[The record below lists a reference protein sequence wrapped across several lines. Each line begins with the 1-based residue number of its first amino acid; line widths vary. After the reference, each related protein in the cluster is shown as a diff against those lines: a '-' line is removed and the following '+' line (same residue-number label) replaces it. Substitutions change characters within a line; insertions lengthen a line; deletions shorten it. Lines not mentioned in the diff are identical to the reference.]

1 MNKMARVGVSV
12 IACLAIAGFLSVAPS
27 LARKSA
33 ALSAQSAAETHTV
46 SGKITA
52 IGKNSFTLL
61 VGSTKKMSEES
72 SNESNNGK
80 SMTFLVDSN
89 TTIDGSVQVGVD
101 ADVTYRIDSGQYV
114 AVNVRVAQ

>member
-1 MNKMARVGVSV
+1 MNKMVRVGVSV
-12 IACLAIAGFLSVAPS
+12 IACLVIAGFLSVVPS
-27 LARKSA
+27 VAKKSA
-33 ALSAQSAAETHTV
+33 APSAQSSAAETHTV
-46 SGKITA
+46 SGKVTA

-72 SNESNNGK
+72 NESNSGK

-101 ADVTYRIDSGQYV
+101 ADVTY